1 MTAGTTART
10 PPARPIRIGISSC
23 LLGQEVRFDG
33 GHKHDR
39 FLTDTLGQYV
49 EWVPVCPEVEM
60 GLGTPREPIRLVRRD
75 GEVRLVGTKTETD
88 VTEGMRSYS
97 AARLAAL
104 ESEDLSGYVLKKGSP
119 SCGMERVRLYG
130 GKGAPSRA
138 GRGVYAEALLERF
151 PFLPVEE
158 EGRLCDPRLRE
169 NWVERIFAYRR
180 LRDLWA
186 GRWTLRDLIAFHT
199 AHKLVLL
206 SHSTEAYRSLG
217 RLVAR
222 SRSMERAALR
232 SRYESEFMGALAIV
246 ATRGRHANVLQHIAG
261 YFKKDLDSTA
271 RGELAGII
279 EDFRKGLVPLVVP
292 LTLVA
297 HYVRLYNVSYL
308 QGQVYLN
315 PHPKELALRNHV

>member
-1 MTAGTTART
+1 VKAGTKSS
-10 PPARPIRIGISSC
+10 RPIRVGISSC
-23 LLGQEVRFDG
+23 LLGQKVRFDG

-39 FLTDTLGQYV
+39 FLTDTLGEYV

-60 GLGTPREPIRLVRRD
+60 GLGTPRESIRLVQREGD
-75 GEVRLVGTKTETD
+75 VRLVGTKTEID

-97 AARLAAL
+97 LARLASL
-104 ESEDLSGYVLKKGSP
+104 EKEDLSGYVLKKDSP
-119 SCGMERVRLYG
+119 SCGMERVRLYK
-130 GKGAPSRA
+130 GKGPPSRS
-138 GRGVYAEALLERF
+138 GRGLFAGALLEKF
-151 PFLPVEE
+151 PCLPVEE

-180 LRDLWA
+180 LRDLWT
-186 GRWTLRDLIAFHT
+186 GRWTLRDLVAFHT

-206 SHSTEAYRSLG
+206 SHSPEAYRSLG

-222 SRSMERAALR
+222 SRGMERAALQ
-232 SRYESEFMGALAIV
+232 SQYESAFMGALSIV

-261 YFKKDLDSTA
+261 YFKRDLDSTA
-271 RGELAGII
+271 RSELAGLI
-279 EDFRKGLVPLVVP
+279 EDFRKCLVPLVVP

-297 HYVRLYNVSYL
+297 HYVRLFNVTYL